1 MQIEKKKIIKFLKNK
16 FAPISKADEIYL
28 FGSYAKNKTHENS
41 DVDIC
46 IVKNNI
52 KNYTEELIYYK
63 YVKKHLDKI
72 LIAKDV
78 LIVNKTI
85 LNKYKDTPGTIQ
97 YEIMKKGEKIF

>member
-1 MQIEKKKIIKFLKNK
+1 MEIGKKKIIKFLKDK

-28 FGSYAKNKTHENS
+28 FGSYAKNKIHKNS

-46 IVKNNI
+46 IVKNDI
-52 KNYTEELIYYK
+52 KSYTEELIYYK
-63 YVKKHLDKI
+63 YIKKYLDKI

-78 LIVNKTI
+78 LIINKTI

-97 YEIMKKGEKIF
+97 YEIIQKGEKIF